1 MSDKDDT
8 FPGFEQEDR
17 SILRSRLEQI
27 RAFVFGR
34 RAAYV
39 RTFNSPGAQP
49 VLEDLARFC
58 RAAES
63 TFDPDPRVAAVLEGR
78 REVWLRIQQH
88 LRLSPDELFDIAT
101 GKGSDKLND

>member
-1 MSDKDDT
+1 MNETDDT
-8 FPGFEQEDR
+8 FPEFEHEDR
-17 SILRSRLEQI
+17 SLLRQQFSRL
-27 RAFVFGR
+27 RAFIFGR

-39 RTFNSPGAQP
+39 RTFNNPGAQP
-49 VLEDLARFC
+49 VLEDLATFC

-88 LRLSPDELFDIAT
+88 LRLSPEELFDIAS
-101 GKGSDKLND
+101 GKGSDKLNN